1 MSEEPDLDDLARRM
15 DGAVTSLRQELASI
29 RTGRASASMLE
40 PVVISAY
47 GTDMPITQVAS
58 VNVPEPRMLSVQVW
72 DKSNVGAVDK
82 AIRSAGLGLN
92 PVVDG
97 TLLRIPIPELTE
109 DRRKELVKVAHSYAE
124 TARVAVRNVRRHGM
138 DDLKR
143 MEKDHE
149 LSQDEHK
156 LWSEEVQS
164 LTDKHIEI
172 INELLEA
179 KEKDILTV

>member
-1 MSEEPDLDDLARRM
+1 M

-124 TARVAVRNVRRHGM
+124 TARVAVRYVRRHGM